1 MTNKIS
7 TNELITNISNI
18 IKIDII
24 NNNDNILNKYNTINS
39 NINLID
45 QNTFK
50 LFDNYFNRYISN
62 NKYDEL
68 NKKYNDSF
76 YEYFKETNFN
86 NLNEC
91 IFKYLSFINIYIN
104 IDIDY
109 IINETQKYKDK
120 FDNHEYEDTLIPPDP
135 PDPDNPIE
143 YSNYDQFWAFESNE
157 ENYINDIIVPLENI
171 IKTYNSSS
179 QQAIDSLL
187 YILDFSLETIQ
198 NIADCQKYL
207 LYKDK
212 YINNISEF
220 DLYYQ
225 NLETIKKY
233 SNKIYDN
240 FLIAHNIVSKNPSLN
255 NFELNKLIKI
265 KILNDKQYNDIILEN
280 INTIENY
287 LNNIYINET

>member
-1 MTNKIS
+1 M
-7 TNELITNISNI
+7 
-18 IKIDII
+18 
-24 NNNDNILNKYNTINS
+24 
-39 NINLID
+39 
-45 QNTFK
+45 
-50 LFDNYFNRYISN
+50 
-62 NKYDEL
+62 
-68 NKKYNDSF
+68 
-76 YEYFKETNFN
+76 
-86 NLNEC
+86 
-91 IFKYLSFINIYIN
+91 
-104 IDIDY
+104 
-109 IINETQKYKDK
+109 
-120 FDNHEYEDTLIPPDP
+120 
-135 PDPDNPIE
+135 
-143 YSNYDQFWAFESNE
+143 
-157 ENYINDIIVPLENI
+157 PLENI

-240 FLIAHNIVSKNPSLN
+240 FLIVHNIVSKNPSLN